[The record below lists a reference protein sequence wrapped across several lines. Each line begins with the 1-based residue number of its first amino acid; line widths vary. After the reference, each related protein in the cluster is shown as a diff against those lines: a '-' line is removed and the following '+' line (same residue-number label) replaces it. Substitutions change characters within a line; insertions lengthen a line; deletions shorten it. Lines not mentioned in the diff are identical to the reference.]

1 MPSPE
6 DAPRR
11 SWWRSASARRAGLVL
26 GVALIGLA
34 LWRVSRD
41 PSAWQ
46 RLADALHQP
55 WHVAAVAACVVAN
68 LALAGW
74 LFHRLYKPVASVGLG
89 EMEVLI
95 ASSSL
100 LNYLPAKAG
109 LAGRALYHRAIHG
122 VPLSVSVRL
131 ILLSAVGTVITS
143 GALAAALLVLRS
155 TQAVAAWIGGGALVL
170 WVLPRAFG
178 AGPMLRAFL
187 ESVAIRQLDLGV
199 WCLRYLIVFAAIG
212 IEIDLRH
219 AGMAAAS
226 AMLIGL
232 VPFLANGMGLREW
245 AVALLGGV
253 ALPGGAVAWT
263 EDAGLSA
270 DLLNRA
276 IDLAVVVPLG
286 TVATSWALRRLNAAV
301 RTANER
307 QAAHPRGCADCRAH
321 S

>member
-1 MPSPE
+1 MPPPD

-11 SWWRSASARRAGLVL
+11 SWWRSATARRL
-26 GVALIGLA
+26 GLA
-34 LWRVSRD
+34 VGIALVGLAIWRVSRD
-41 PSAWQ
+41 PAAWQ
-46 RLADALHQP
+46 RLADAVHQP
-55 WHVAAVAACVVAN
+55 WHLAALAACVVAN

-74 LFHRLYKPVASVGLG
+74 LFHRLYKPVATIGLG

-109 LAGRALYHRAIHG
+109 LAGRALYHRSIHG

-131 ILLSAVGTVITS
+131 ILMSAVGTLLTS
-143 GALAAALLVLRS
+143 GALVLAVVVLRS
-155 TQAVAAWIGGGALVL
+155 TQAIAAWIGGGALLL
-170 WVLPRAFG
+170 WMLPRLIG

-199 WCLRYLIVFAAIG
+199 WCLRYLIVFAVVG

-232 VPFLANGMGLREW
+232 APFLANGMGLREW
-245 AVALLGGV
+245 AVALLGGI

-276 IDLAVVVPLG
+276 VDLAVVVPLG
-286 TVATSWALRRLNAAV
+286 ALATSWALRKLNAALSV
-301 RTANER
+301 RRDTTHR
-307 QAAHPRGCADCRAH
+307 SDSR
-321 S
+321 